1 MILLFDNTVTK
12 EQADNPQWVWN
23 NWGEG
28 IPCLSY
34 TEAYK
39 LNSIYFCGKGAI
51 GILISYESAKQRGYI
66 K

>member
-1 MILLFDNTVTK
+1 MILLFNDKTTK
-12 EQADNPQWVWN
+12 EQADNPKWVWE

-39 LNSIYFCGKGAI
+39 LNAWYYGGNGVI
-51 GILISYESAKQRGYI
+51 GILVSYESAKQRGYV
-66 K
+66 